1 MANFDYTSGL
11 VTVFKRFNMYQ
22 STTKN
27 LELMGDARHALSGK
41 WLFAIVMFI
50 ALGVYQ
56 AGAHVIPVIGSLA
69 LFLFAGSVA
78 VGYNRF
84 SLAISRGTTPEAGI
98 VLSGFKN
105 FATNTIAFILM
116 FVFVLLWMLLLV
128 IPGIVK
134 AYAYSQTLYILAEHP
149 SMAGIE
155 AITKSREL
163 MHGNK
168 LKLFGLSLY
177 MLGLAILCVLTLG
190 IGFIWMMPYQNVV
203 FARFYDDLKPIQDTP
218 EVERV
223 SVY

>member
-1 MANFDYTSGL
+1 
-11 VTVFKRFNMYQ
+11 MYQ

-27 LELMGDARHALSGK
+27 LELMSGARHALSGK

-69 LFLFAGSVA
+69 VFLFAGSVG

-84 SLAISRGTTPEAGI
+84 SLAISRGKIPEAGI

-116 FVFVLLWMLLLV
+116 FIFVLLWMLLLV

-134 AYAYSQTLYILAEHP
+134 AYAYSQTLYLLAEHP
-149 SMAGIE
+149 DMTAIE

-190 IGFIWMMPYQNVV
+190 IGFIWLMPYQNIV
-203 FARFYDDLKPIQDTP
+203 FARFYDDLQSVQDAP
-218 EVERV
+218 EVEQI
-223 SVY
+223 SVH

>member
-1 MANFDYTSGL
+1 
-11 VTVFKRFNMYQ
+11 MYQ
-22 STTKN
+22 SITKN
-27 LELMGDARHALSGK
+27 LKLMGDARHALSGK
-41 WLFAIVMFI
+41 WLFAIIMFVVLAI
-50 ALGVYQ
+50 YQVGAQAIPFLGSIIV
-56 AGAHVIPVIGSLA
+56 
-69 LFLFAGSVA
+69 FLFAGSVG

-84 SLAISRGTTPEAGI
+84 SLAISRGATPEAGI

-105 FATNTIAFILM
+105 FATNTIAFVLM

-134 AYAYSQTLYILAEHP
+134 AYAYSQTLYILANHP
-149 SMAGIE
+149 NKTAIE

-190 IGFIWMMPYQNVV
+190 IGFIWLMPYKNIV
-203 FARFYDDLKPIQDTP
+203 FARFYDDLQPAQDVS
-218 EVERV
+218 EVEYI
-223 SVY
+223 STE